1 MLSLP
6 KNIYANRIET
16 KVEIWQDACVRID
29 IFNGLSWFT
38 EIPCCKELK
47 IFLGTS
53 KLKAVEI
60 KVFLCLE
67 HRSDICSEGIFA
79 EIDGYIKNYVYIII
93 F

>member
-6 KNIYANRIET
+6 KHMYANRVET
-16 KVEIWQDACVRID
+16 KVEIWQDTCVRID

-38 EIPCCKELK
+38 EIPCSKKLK

-53 KLKAVEI
+53 KMKAVEI

-67 HRSDICSEGIFA
+67 RIPDICSEGIFA
-79 EIDGYIKNYVYIII
+79 EVDGKLYQKLNV
-93 F
+93 